1 MAIPPRLI
9 DGIHRLDPLPATL
22 HRLMSAL
29 NDDDAGAYVIGEIV
43 QFDSAIVSTLLRVA
57 NSAAYGGWV
66 RTESVR
72 EAVTRIGKARV
83 VDFVLGDHLK
93 KLQGAAPMYDLSEED
108 LWLHSTAASLAV
120 RAVARECP
128 HAGLTESAAIAGLVH
143 DVGKLVMV
151 RHLKADV
158 SALLA
163 LRDERKITFVQ
174 AEREMFGC
182 DHAEVGG
189 EMAKHWGF
197 PPEIQETIVRHH
209 EAPIENSTP
218 LLDAVIVANLAAKS
232 IGAGL
237 GAEGL
242 DMVIDDRCYHR
253 LKLDFA
259 GFSRVCLATL
269 SGLKDVATAYGVKM
283 G

>member
-1 MAIPPRLI
+1 MAIPAHLIEGIKRLE
-9 DGIHRLDPLPATL
+9 PLPATL
-22 HRLMSAL
+22 QRLMTAL
-29 NDDDAGAYVIGEIV
+29 NDEDAGAYVIGEIV
-43 QFDSAIVSTLLRVA
+43 QFDHAVVSTLLRVA
-57 NSAAYGGWV
+57 NSAAFGGWV

-83 VDFVLGDHLK
+83 VDLIMGDHIK
-93 KLQGAAPMYDLSEED
+93 KMQGAAPMYHLTEED

-120 RAVARECP
+120 RAIARECP
-128 HAGLTESAAIAGLVH
+128 HAGLAESAAIAGLVH

-151 RHLKADV
+151 RYLKADL

-163 LRDERKITFVQ
+163 LRDERKITFVE
-174 AEREMFGC
+174 AEREMCGC

-189 EMAKHWGF
+189 AMAKHWGF
-197 PPEIQETIVRHH
+197 PPEIQDAIARHH

-218 LLDAVIVANLAAKS
+218 VLDAVVVANLAAKS

-237 GAEGL
+237 GAEGM
-242 DMVIDDRCYHR
+242 DMIVDDRCHAR
-253 LKLDFA
+253 LKLDFN

-269 SGLKDVATAYGVKM
+269 SGLKDVAAAYGVKM

>member
-1 MAIPPRLI
+1 MAIPPQLI
-9 DGIHRLDPLPATL
+9 DGIKRLDPLPATL
-22 HRLMSAL
+22 HRLMRAL
-29 NDDDAGAYVIGEIV
+29 NDEDAGAYVIGEIV
-43 QFDSAIVSTLLRVA
+43 QFDSAVVSMLLRVA
-57 NSAAYGGWV
+57 NSVAYGGWV

-83 VDFVLGDHLK
+83 VDLIMGDHLK

-120 RAVARECP
+120 RAVGRECP
-128 HAGLTESAAIAGLVH
+128 TANLTESAAIAGLVH

-151 RHLKADV
+151 RYLKADV
-158 SALLA
+158 ASLLA
-163 LRDERKITFVQ
+163 LRDARSITFVQ

-197 PPEIQETIVRHH
+197 PPEIQDAIARHH

-218 LLDAVIVANLAAKS
+218 LLDAVVVANLAAKS

-237 GAEGL
+237 GAEGM
-242 DMVIDDRCYHR
+242 DMLVDDRCYAR

>member
-22 HRLMSAL
+22 QRLMRAL
-29 NDDDAGAYVIGEIV
+29 DDEDAGAYVIGEIV
-43 QFDSAIVSTLLRVA
+43 QFDHAVVSMLLRVA
-57 NSAAYGGWV
+57 NSVAYGGWV

-72 EAVTRIGKARV
+72 QAVTRIGKARV
-83 VDFVLGDHLK
+83 VDLIMGDHIR
-93 KLQGAAPMYDLSEED
+93 KLQGAAPMFDLSEED

-128 HAGLTESAAIAGLVH
+128 QAGLTESAAIAGLVH

-151 RHLKADV
+151 RYLKADV

-174 AEREMFGC
+174 AERELFGC

-189 EMAKHWGF
+189 EMARHWGF
-197 PPEIQETIVRHH
+197 PPEIQEAIARHH

-237 GAEGL
+237 GAEGM
-242 DMVIDDRCYHR
+242 DMIVDDRCHFR

-259 GFSRVCLATL
+259 GFSRVCLATM
-269 SGLKDVATAYGVKM
+269 SGLKDVATAYGVTM
-283 G
+283 N